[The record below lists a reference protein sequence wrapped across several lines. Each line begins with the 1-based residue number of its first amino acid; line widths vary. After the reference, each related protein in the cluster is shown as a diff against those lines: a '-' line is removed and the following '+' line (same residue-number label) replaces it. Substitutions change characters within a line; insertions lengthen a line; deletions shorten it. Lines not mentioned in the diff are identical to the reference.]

1 MICDTC
7 ARRPNCARGIYDK
20 TFEECVMYWEDPNF
34 MPDDTFEAQLAK
46 LHAVNSFEFV
56 RQSMFQMETESL
68 AQKKPN
74 ALLSITPESVTMVK
88 DFLGMLFDAAHQKG
102 EENHETD

>member
-7 ARRPNCARGIYDK
+7 ARRHNCARGIYDK
-20 TFEECVMYWEDPNF
+20 TIEECVMYWEDPNF

-46 LHAVNSFEFV
+46 LHAINSFEFV

-74 ALLSITPESVTMVK
+74 ALLESTPESIKLTK
-88 DFLGMLFDAAHQKG
+88 DFLGMLFKATHSKG
-102 EENHETD
+102 EEHN